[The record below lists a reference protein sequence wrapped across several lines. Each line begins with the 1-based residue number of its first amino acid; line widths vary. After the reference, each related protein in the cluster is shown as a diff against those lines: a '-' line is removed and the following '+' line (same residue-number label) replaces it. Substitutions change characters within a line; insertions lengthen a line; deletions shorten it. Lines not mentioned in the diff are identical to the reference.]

1 MGGRICLCFYEW
13 GSFMFNLG
21 VWEDCNVARHYHF
34 KRKEKY
40 KTCVSAREQ
49 KKWWL
54 ERGVT
59 AECVQKKNQ

>member
-1 MGGRICLCFYEW
+1 
-13 GSFMFNLG
+13 MFNLG